1 MPACETDKPECLAD
15 ENGVKWRPIILQ
27 YRENG
32 GIPQDQYDCLY
43 KNYDSCTYGADPPVE
58 GRDFINLKNFESYKI
73 NDQYHMKMVWSLG
86 ESVEWK
92 QGSVYLFYINFESLG
107 VSMSKPK
114 QSRGYLS
121 KQSTSNSFRCYWH

>member
-1 MPACETDKPECLAD
+1 MPSCVTDKQECLAD

-107 VSMSKPK
+107 VSMSKSK

-121 KQSTSNSFRCYWH
+121 KQ

>member
-1 MPACETDKPECLAD
+1 MPACVTDKQECVAD

-32 GIPQDQYDCLY
+32 GIPQDQYDCLF

-58 GRDFINLKNFESYKI
+58 GRDFINLMNFESYKI
-73 NDQYHMKMVWSLG
+73 DDKYHMKMVWSLG

-92 QGSVYLFYINFESLG
+92 QGSVYLFYINFESLE
-107 VSMSKPK
+107 VSMS
-114 QSRGYLS
+114 
-121 KQSTSNSFRCYWH
+121 

>member
-1 MPACETDKPECLAD
+1 MPACETDKPECLVD
-15 ENGVKWRPIILQ
+15 ENGVNWRPIILQ

-121 KQSTSNSFRCYWH
+121 KQSTSNSFRCYRH